1 MAYDDVILRMGEF
14 GRYQRRV
21 YLLLCLPA
29 ISCAFHKLAGVFLGA
44 KMDSRYSSNKRDDNY
59 TVNYEEFTVKTVR
72 FPCLQVFTSTWV
84 RGERHVPPEPGRV
97 ECELSVGRWAQRVV
111 PVQEPWH
118 YRPHE
123 WHDHWS
129 GNWQRHRRGRRQQLQ
144 AVCVRQKRVH
154 KYNHFRGIE

>member
-59 TVNYEEFTVKTVR
+59 TVNYEEFTIKTASLL
-72 FPCLQVFTSTWV
+72 CL
-84 RGERHVPPEPGRV
+84 
-97 ECELSVGRWAQRVV
+97 
-111 PVQEPWH
+111 
-118 YRPHE
+118 
-123 WHDHWS
+123 
-129 GNWQRHRRGRRQQLQ
+129 
-144 AVCVRQKRVH
+144 
-154 KYNHFRGIE
+154 